1 MVPAAKELDV
11 IASGCFYCPVLLSG
25 LDSEPTSGAQGEES
39 QLTVPCFNFF
49 GIRNASGISQV
60 LGSGHPTRVAKCN
73 EPHVAKAKTRKP
85 SFARFHKG
93 QMIAVKGEACR
104 VPATESPSALGPQ
117 NISRGKVSLF
127 ILIFT
132 ASFQVISCHFTL
144 FHYQLIKIN

>member
-1 MVPAAKELDV
+1 MNRLRELKEKNLNSQCLVSTSLESETLLD
-11 IASGCFYCPVLLSG
+11 
-25 LDSEPTSGAQGEES
+25 
-39 QLTVPCFNFF
+39 
-49 GIRNASGISQV
+49 ASGISQV

-117 NISRGKVSLF
+117 NISRQKVSLF
-127 ILIFT
+127 FLIFT

-144 FHYQLIKIN
+144 FDYQLRSIKLTKWMKINYINELSFLF